1 MLSRKQIHDLVD
13 LVLDVQEK
21 TTNFVICEIGREAC
35 VVQVRTMNGPFD
47 RRKDYTYFDFFN
59 AYDDQE
65 AQEMFERCSNH
76 LKQLAKRNPQEA
88 TTYPGKIKNN
98 CTALL

>member
-35 VVQVRTMNGPFD
+35 TVQVRTMNGPFHME
-47 RRKDYTYFDFFN
+47 KDYTYFYFFGI
-59 AYDDQE
+59 YSDQE
-65 AQEMFERCSNH
+65 AQETFERCTNH
-76 LKQLAKRNPQEA
+76 LKQLEKKNPREA
-88 TTYPGKIKNN
+88 ATPQGSGN
-98 CTALL
+98 